1 MELLTAVDP
10 ARTPRPPYLMQLFQA
25 AQPTEGSGGLS
36 VGLSKLESPGPFCLG
51 GAARL

>member
-36 VGLSKLESPGPFCLG
+36 VGLSKLESSGPFCLG